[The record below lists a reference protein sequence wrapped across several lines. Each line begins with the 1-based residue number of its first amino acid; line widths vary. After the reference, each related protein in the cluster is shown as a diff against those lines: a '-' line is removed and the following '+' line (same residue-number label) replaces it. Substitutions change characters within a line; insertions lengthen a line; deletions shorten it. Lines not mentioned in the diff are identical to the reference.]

1 MTERQSEILQ
11 ESVKLIADKG
21 IQGLTIKNLAHA
33 IGVTEPAIYRHF
45 ENKQKILIGILS
57 LLKENKGE
65 FFENLQGENP
75 NPIEQLKT
83 LFQTRFKYF
92 AKNRAIAS
100 VIFSEELFR
109 NDPLLSNK
117 VFEIMKENQ
126 KIILKIIKA
135 GQKQS
140 VIKEDVAAEQLAF
153 IITGAIRLNVTKWRL
168 SDYSF
173 NLEREGKL
181 LWKSIEILIKNKV

>member
-1 MTERQSEILQ
+1 MTQRQSEILQ
-11 ESVKLIADKG
+11 ESLKLIADKG
-21 IQGLTIKNLAHA
+21 IQGFTIKNLANG

-57 LLKENKGE
+57 LFKENKE
-65 FFENLQGENP
+65 SFIKNVQADEVNP
-75 NPIEQLKT
+75 LDKLKS
-83 LFQTRFKYF
+83 LFAIRFKYF

-109 NDPLLSNK
+109 NDPLLSAK

-126 KIILKIIKA
+126 KIILQIIKA
-135 GQKQS
+135 GQKAS
-140 VIKEDVAAEQLAF
+140 VIKSNVSSEQLAF
-153 IITGAIRLNVTKWRL
+153 IITGAIRLVVTKWRL

-173 NLEREGKL
+173 NLEKEGKK
-181 LWKSIEILIKNKV
+181 LWKSIELLIKN